1 MDIKLTSVKELTE
14 RYGVSRQ
21 VIYKRMKHL
30 GLEFIRGQDG
40 KSLVDKS
47 ILHQL
52 DSLDSHIKKHGEM
65 KSYVPISQVEVDS
78 SNPDGTRDLAVS
90 SNNEIDT
97 VNGKVNSSDQVDLIN
112 EVANLRSLLE
122 GLIGA
127 IAMNA
132 QEGLPGRKRPEDV
145 LSIQDSLYKAVER
158 SYLLSGEQVKQI
170 LQRRSLPSGDYFA
183 AYGFHLIKKGWSG
196 KQRLWQVEKIKVN
209 K

>member
-1 MDIKLTSVKELTE
+1 MDFELTSVKELTN
-14 RYGVSRQ
+14 RYKVSRQ

-47 ILHQL
+47 ILQQL
-52 DSLDSHIKKHGEM
+52 DSLDTHIKKHGEM

-78 SNPDGTRDLAVS
+78 SNPDGTRDLAVT
-90 SNNEIDT
+90 SNDKIDT
-97 VNGKVNSSDQVDLIN
+97 VNGKVDSSDLIN

-132 QEGLPGRKRPEDV
+132 QEGLSGRKRPEDV
-145 LSIQDSLYKAVER
+145 LFIQDAFHKAVER
-158 SYLLSGEQVKQI
+158 SFLLSGEQVKQI
-170 LQRRSLPSGDYFA
+170 LQRKSLPSGDYFE
-183 AYGFHLIKKGWSG
+183 AYGFRLIKQGLSG
-196 KQRLWQVEKIKVN
+196 KQRLWKVEK
-209 K
+209 

>member
-1 MDIKLTSVKELTE
+1 MDFELTSVKELTE

-40 KSLVDKS
+40 KSLVDQS
-47 ILHQL
+47 ILQQL
-52 DSLDSHIKKHGEM
+52 DSLDTHIKKYGEM
-65 KSYVPISQVEVDS
+65 KSYVPISQVEVDN

-90 SNNEIDT
+90 GNNEIDT
-97 VNGKVNSSDQVDLIN
+97 ANGSVNNGDRVDLIN

-132 QEGLPGRKRPEDV
+132 QEGLPGRTRPEDV
-145 LSIQDSLYKAVER
+145 LSIQDALYKAVER
-158 SYLLSGEQVKQI
+158 DYLLSGEQVKQI

>member
-1 MDIKLTSVKELTE
+1 MDILLTSVKELTE
-14 RYGVSRQ
+14 RYKVSRQ

-47 ILHQL
+47 ILQQL
-52 DSLDSHIKKHGEM
+52 DSLDTHIKKHGEM
-65 KSYVPISQVEVDS
+65 KSYVPITQVEVDKR
-78 SNPDGTRDLAVS
+78 NPDQTRDLAVT
-90 SNNEIDT
+90 SNDEIDS
-97 VNGKVNSSDQVDLIN
+97 VNGKVNSSDQVDLID
-112 EVANLRSLLE
+112 EVASLRSLLE

-132 QEGLPGRKRPEDV
+132 QEGLPGRKRPSDV

>member
-1 MDIKLTSVKELTE
+1 MDILLTSVKELTN
-14 RYGVSRQ
+14 RYKVSRQ
-21 VIYKRMKHL
+21 VVYKRMKHL

-47 ILHQL
+47 ILQQL

-65 KSYVPISQVEVDS
+65 KSYVPITQVEVDS

-132 QEGLPGRKRPEDV
+132 QEGLPGRKKPEDV
-145 LSIQDSLYKAVER
+145 LFIQDALYKAVER
-158 SYLLSGEQVKQI
+158 DYLLSGEQVKQI
-170 LQRRSLPSGDYFA
+170 LQRRSLPSGDSFA
-183 AYGFHLIKKGWSG
+183 AYGFRLIKKGWSG
-196 KQRLWQVEKIKVN
+196 KQRLWQIEQIKVN

>member
-1 MDIKLTSVKELTE
+1 MPKKVTFPEHQLSL
-14 RYGVSRQ
+14 GVSRQ
-21 VIYKRMKHL
+21 IVYRRMKHL
-30 GLEFIRGQDG
+30 GLEFIRGKDG

-47 ILHQL
+47 ILQQL

-65 KSYVPISQVEVDS
+65 KSYVPITQVEVDS

-90 SNNEIDT
+90 SNNEIDS

-112 EVANLRSLLE
+112 EVANLRSLWE

-132 QEGLPGRKRPEDV
+132 QEGLPGRKIPSDV
-145 LSIQDSLYKAVER
+145 LSIQDALYKAVER

>member
-1 MDIKLTSVKELTE
+1 
-14 RYGVSRQ
+14 
-21 VIYKRMKHL
+21 
-30 GLEFIRGQDG
+30 
-40 KSLVDKS
+40 
-47 ILHQL
+47 
-52 DSLDSHIKKHGEM
+52 M
-65 KSYVPISQVEVDS
+65 KSYVPISQVEVDN
-78 SNPDGTRDLAVS
+78 SNPDGTRDLAVTS
-90 SNNEIDT
+90 HDLIDT
-97 VNGKVNSSDQVDLIN
+97 VNGSVNSSDLIN